1 MKKYRI
7 EIILFVVE
15 AICMILELVASRVL
29 APYFGSSNL
38 VWTSVI
44 GIILASG
51 SIGNYLGGIVA
62 DKPEVNKKFKLIL
75 IISAILIFIIPF
87 IQTDAIEMIARLFS
101 DIRVGAI
108 FSTIILFFLP
118 SVFLGFLVPMVQK
131 LKLTDLE
138 TSGEVS
144 GKVYA
149 LATVGGIFGT
159 FIGGFYLVPNFG
171 SIQILFF
178 LAILLVLL
186 VPLVE
191 FKLNKKEII
200 IMILTVVIMGTL
212 MYFSSYQNDQKG
224 DKVLAG
230 ELNEYVSYD
239 TEYSRILIYN
249 RLDNQNNLIRSF
261 FMDSGHES
269 ATYVDESKWNE
280 LIFEYTKMYDLM
292 FNSSKEI
299 NNTLMIGGA
308 GYSYPKHYI
317 SIYLDNTMV
326 VVEIYEN
333 VTEIAKKYFYL
344 DKLIEEYNSGENKR
358 LNLITEDGRTYL
370 NTNTKKYDAIL
381 NDAFSDTTPAATLT
395 TLEAVKNIKKSL
407 NENGLYLTNIIS
419 SLAGENSKFMKAEV
433 KTLKEVF
440 LNVYVIP
447 CVTTTDADVTQNNIV
462 VATDGILEIDES
474 RVYNLNITE
483 EDIILTDNYCP
494 IDSLIPQNMSF

>member
-15 AICMILELVASRVL
+15 AVCMILELVASRIL

-75 IISAILIFIIPF
+75 LISSLLILIIPF
-87 IQTDAIEMIARLFS
+87 VQTPVIETVSMLVN
-101 DIRVGAI
+101 DIRIGAI
-108 FSTIILFFLP
+108 ISTIFLFFLP

-131 LKLTDLE
+131 LKITDLE

-149 LATVGGIFGT
+149 LATLGGIFGT
-159 FIGGFYLVPNFG
+159 FIGGFWLVPSFG
-171 SIQILFF
+171 SIEILFF
-178 LAILLVLL
+178 MVIAILVLI
-186 VPLVE
+186 PLVD
-191 FKLNKKEII
+191 FKADKKELIFII
-200 IMILTVVIMGTL
+200 ISIFVLIGA
-212 MYFSSYQNDQKG
+212 MYIYSNKNNETG
-224 DKVLAG
+224 EKVLAG
-230 ELNEYVSYD
+230 EINEYVSYD
-239 TEYSRILIYN
+239 TEYSRILVFN
-249 RLDNQNNLIRSF
+249 RYDENNDLVRSF
-261 FMDSGHES
+261 TMDSGHES
-269 ATYVDESKWNE
+269 AAYVDEDRWNE
-280 LIFEYTKMYDLM
+280 LVFEYTKMYDLM

-299 NNTLMIGGA
+299 KDALLIGGA

-317 SIYLDNTMV
+317 SKYLDKSMD
-326 VVEIYEN
+326 VVEIDPM
-333 VTEIAKKYFYL
+333 VTEIARKYFYL
-344 DKLIEEYNSGENKR
+344 DKLVEEYDTEETGR
-358 LNLITEDGRTYL
+358 LKLITEDGRTYL
-370 NTNTKKYDAIL
+370 NNNTKKYDAIL

-419 SLAGENSKFMKAEV
+419 SLDGENSKFMKAEV

-447 CVTTTDADVTQNNIV
+447 CVTKDNLEVPQNNMV

-474 RVYNLNITE
+474 KLYNLEIDE

-494 IDSLIPQNMSF
+494 IDTLIPQAK

>member
-75 IISAILIFIIPF
+75 VISSILIFIIPF
-87 IQTDAIEMIARLFS
+87 IQTPIIEAIDTLIN
-101 DIRVGAI
+101 DIKIGAI
-108 FSTIILFFLP
+108 FSTIFLFFLP

-131 LKLTDLE
+131 LKITNLE

-149 LATVGGIFGT
+149 LATLGGIFGT
-159 FIGGFYLVPNFG
+159 FIGGFYFVPNFG

-178 LAILLVLL
+178 LAILLLVL
-186 VPLVE
+186 VPLVD
-191 FKLNKKEII
+191 FKLNIKETIFILVSII
-200 IMILTVVIMGTL
+200 ILAGA
-212 MYFSSYQNDQKG
+212 MYIYTNKNDELG
-224 DKVLAG
+224 EKVLAG
-230 ELNEYVSYD
+230 EIGEYVSYD
-239 TEYSRILIYN
+239 TEYSRILVFNRYYN
-249 RLDNQNNLIRSF
+249 NELVRSF
-261 FMDSGHES
+261 TMDSGHES
-269 ATYVDESKWNE
+269 ACYVDENRRNE
-280 LIFEYTKMYDLM
+280 LVFEYTKMYDLM

-299 NNTLMIGGA
+299 KDTLLIGGA

-317 SIYLDNTMV
+317 SKFSDKTMD
-326 VVEIYEN
+326 VVEIDPM
-333 VTEIAKKYFYL
+333 VTDIAKKYFYL
-344 DKLIEEYNSGENKR
+344 DKLIEEYNTEESGR
-358 LNLITEDGRTYL
+358 LKLITEDGRTYL
-370 NTNTKKYDAIL
+370 NDNTKKYDAIL
-381 NDAFSDTTPAATLT
+381 NDAFSDTTPAETLT

-419 SLAGENSKFMKAEV
+419 SLEGENSKFMKAEV

-447 CVTTTDADVTQNNIV
+447 CVSKDILDVPQNNMVI
-462 VATDGILEIDES
+462 ATDGILEIDKS
-474 RVYNLNITE
+474 KLYDLQIGE

-494 IDSLIPQNMSF
+494 IDTLIPQY

>member
-15 AICMILELVASRVL
+15 AVCMILELVASRIL
-29 APYFGSSNL
+29 SPYFGSSNL

-75 IISAILIFIIPF
+75 LFSSLLIFIIPF
-87 IQTDAIEMIARLFS
+87 IQTPVIEAISTLVN
-101 DIRVGAI
+101 DIRIGAI
-108 FSTIILFFLP
+108 ISTILLFFLP

-131 LKLTDLE
+131 LKITDLE

-149 LATVGGIFGT
+149 LATLGGIFGT
-159 FIGGFYLVPNFG
+159 FIGGFWLVPSFG
-171 SIQILFF
+171 SIEILFF
-178 LAILLVLL
+178 MTISILVLI
-186 VPLVE
+186 PLVD
-191 FKLNKKEII
+191 FKVDKKELIFII
-200 IMILTVVIMGTL
+200 ISVIVLIGA
-212 MYFSSYQNDQKG
+212 MYIYSNKNDETG
-224 DKVLAG
+224 EKVLAG
-230 ELNEYVSYD
+230 EINEYVSYD
-239 TEYSRILIYN
+239 TEYSRILVFN
-249 RLDNQNNLIRSF
+249 RYDKNNDLVRSF
-261 FMDSGHES
+261 TMDSGHES
-269 ATYVDESKWNE
+269 AAYVDENRWNE
-280 LIFEYTKMYDLM
+280 LVFEYTKMYDLM
-292 FNSSKEI
+292 FESSKEI
-299 NNTLMIGGA
+299 KDTLLIGGA

-317 SIYLDNTMV
+317 SKYLDKSMD
-326 VVEIYEN
+326 VVEIDPI

-344 DKLIEEYNSGENKR
+344 DKLIEEYNAEETGR
-358 LNLITEDGRTYL
+358 LKLITEDGRTYL
-370 NTNTKKYDAIL
+370 NNNTKKYDAIL

-419 SLAGENSKFMKAEV
+419 SLEGENSKFMKAEV

-447 CVTTTDADVTQNNIV
+447 CVSKDNLESPQNNMV

-474 RVYNLNITE
+474 KVYDLQINE

-494 IDSLIPQNMSF
+494 IDTLIPQAQ

>member
-1 MKKYRI
+1 MSKYRI

-212 MYFSSYQNDQKG
+212 MYFSSYQKTWW
-224 DKVLAG
+224 
-230 ELNEYVSYD
+230 Y
-239 TEYSRILIYN
+239 
-249 RLDNQNNLIRSF
+249 
-261 FMDSGHES
+261 
-269 ATYVDESKWNE
+269 
-280 LIFEYTKMYDLM
+280 
-292 FNSSKEI
+292 
-299 NNTLMIGGA
+299 
-308 GYSYPKHYI
+308 
-317 SIYLDNTMV
+317 
-326 VVEIYEN
+326 
-333 VTEIAKKYFYL
+333 
-344 DKLIEEYNSGENKR
+344 
-358 LNLITEDGRTYL
+358 
-370 NTNTKKYDAIL
+370 
-381 NDAFSDTTPAATLT
+381 
-395 TLEAVKNIKKSL
+395 
-407 NENGLYLTNIIS
+407 
-419 SLAGENSKFMKAEV
+419 MK
-433 KTLKEVF
+433 
-440 LNVYVIP
+440 
-447 CVTTTDADVTQNNIV
+447 
-462 VATDGILEIDES
+462 
-474 RVYNLNITE
+474 
-483 EDIILTDNYCP
+483 
-494 IDSLIPQNMSF
+494 

>member
-15 AICMILELVASRVL
+15 AICMILELVASRIL

-75 IISAILIFIIPF
+75 LISSVLILIIPF
-87 IQTDAIEMIARLFS
+87 LQNSVIEAVSLLVK
-101 DIRVGAI
+101 DIRIGAI
-108 FSTIILFFLP
+108 ISTMLLFFLP

-131 LKLTDLE
+131 LKITDLE

-149 LATVGGIFGT
+149 LATLGGIFGT
-159 FIGGFYLVPNFG
+159 FIGGFWLVPSFG
-171 SIQILFF
+171 SVEILFF
-178 LAILLVLL
+178 MAISILILIPFVD
-186 VPLVE
+186 
-191 FKLNKKEII
+191 FKIDKKEII
-200 IMILTVVIMGTL
+200 FIIISTIVLVGIMYI
-212 MYFSSYQNDQKG
+212 YSNKNDKTG
-224 DKVLAG
+224 EKVLAG
-230 ELNEYVSYD
+230 EINEFVSYD
-239 TEYSRILIYN
+239 TEYSRILVFN
-249 RLDNQNNLIRSF
+249 RYNQNNDLIRSF
-261 FMDSGHES
+261 TMDSGHES
-269 ATYVDESKWNE
+269 AAYVDEDRWNE
-280 LIFEYTKMYDLM
+280 LVFEYTKMYDLM

-299 NNTLMIGGA
+299 KDTLLIGGA

-317 SIYLDNTMV
+317 SKYLDKSMD
-326 VVEIYEN
+326 VVEIDPV

-344 DKLIEEYNSGENKR
+344 DKLIEEYKTEETGR
-358 LNLITEDGRTYL
+358 LKLITEDGRTYL
-370 NTNTKKYDAIL
+370 NNNTKKYDAIL

-419 SLAGENSKFMKAEV
+419 SLDGENSKFMKAEV

-447 CVTTTDADVTQNNIV
+447 CITKDELETTQNNMVI
-462 VATDGILEIDES
+462 ATDGILEIDEKML
-474 RVYNLNITE
+474 YELNIDE
-483 EDIILTDNYCP
+483 DDIILTDNYCP
-494 IDSLIPQNMSF
+494 VDALIPQAK

>member
-15 AICMILELVASRVL
+15 AVCMILELVASRIL
-29 APYFGSSNL
+29 SPYFGSSNL

-75 IISAILIFIIPF
+75 LISGILIFIIPF
-87 IQTDAIEMIARLFS
+87 IQTPVIEAVSILFK
-101 DIRVGAI
+101 DIRIGAI
-108 FSTIILFFLP
+108 ISTVFLFFLP

-131 LKLTDLE
+131 LKITNLE
-138 TSGEVS
+138 NSGEVS

-149 LATVGGIFGT
+149 LATLGGIFGT
-159 FIGGFYLVPNFG
+159 FIGGFWLVPSFG
-171 SIQILFF
+171 SIEILFF
-178 LAILLVLL
+178 MVVAILVLI
-186 VPLVE
+186 PLVD
-191 FKLNKKEII
+191 FKIEKKELLFII
-200 IMILTVVIMGTL
+200 ISLIILISA
-212 MYFSSYQNDQKG
+212 MYIYSNKNTEKG
-224 DKVLAG
+224 EKVLAG
-230 ELNEYVSYD
+230 KVNEYVSYD
-239 TEYSRILIYN
+239 TEYSRILVFN
-249 RLDNQNNLIRSF
+249 RYDQNNDLVRSF
-261 FMDSGHES
+261 TMDSGHES
-269 ATYVDESKWNE
+269 ATYVDESRWNE
-280 LIFEYTKMYDLM
+280 LVFEYTKMYDLM
-292 FNSSKEI
+292 FKSSKEI
-299 NNTLMIGGA
+299 KDTLLIGGA

-317 SIYLDNTMV
+317 SKYLDKSMD
-326 VVEIYEN
+326 VVEIDPM

-344 DKLIEEYNSGENKR
+344 DKLIDEYKTEENNR
-358 LNLITEDGRTYL
+358 LKLITEDGRTYL
-370 NTNTKKYDAIL
+370 NNNTKKYDAIL

-419 SLAGENSKFMKAEV
+419 SLEGENSKFMKAEV

-447 CVTTTDADVTQNNIV
+447 CITKDDLELPQNNMVI
-462 VATDGILEIDES
+462 ATDGILEIDKTKL
-474 RVYNLNITE
+474 YNLEIGE

-494 IDSLIPQNMSF
+494 IDTLIPQH